1 MAKISSEELS
11 RQLSISNKTTESI
24 APLASA
30 IDVSQAQ
37 AEVGNVNIGG
47 LKDQILNLVNT
58 TSSGINLD
66 LSAQL
71 TDLLPGGLADVNSLF
86 AGTAPQ
92 LHELGKLQILQDFGP
107 PKGGIQPLVKT
118 SYDLIDDVQQDLPDL
133 LKSDNPALSKI
144 DQSMAGEIPALKTEI
159 PEADLANMEKL
170 FTTPADAGGVDPSTM
185 FAKATAVLQ
194 NASAITKEV
203 YTDGSIE
210 AIAEELKSQ
219 TGLDATQLKG
229 TLEKF
234 AGPNLTEELDDLL
247 NKVTSGDLISGL
259 TASIEKLNTVIS
271 GTVGNLTAGGLLR
284 GLAEKVTNN
293 IGAAIT
299 SLGLEDDNFN
309 TFDIKNDVLS
319 SNTDAAKD
327 KLAAGVVPAAVIV
340 NLIGYTVPFSSMR
353 ELINAVNRGKK
364 SAVTTEE
371 KAAVQEL
378 QNKGDAIAAI
388 INTTLGSLNGS
399 VTTQTNETPPNP
411 NPVSDA
417 DKRPAADIITSKQE
431 LIKYFQAVNRGISS
445 IRIYP
450 ISDFKDLD
458 YSPTNSGGTGI
469 VDGGNFYIKHST
481 KFSKMGPEGPAH
493 LYVRSDGTIET
504 MRDVNKP
511 SITDLGGNEY
521 VLDVCL
527 HRYQDKNTA
536 TSKQVEA
543 VMIKIVDAFIS
554 TFPLAQ
560 VYSGSVF
567 NEDDRQN
574 NFIGVD
580 ISSYYP
586 RRETIHDPFGD
597 DLKYLSKEELLALGK
612 EEAAIA
618 ARERKDIQ

>member
-11 RQLSISNKTTESI
+11 RQLSISNKTIESI

-37 AEVGNVNIGG
+37 SEVGNVNIGA
-47 LKDQILNLVNT
+47 LKDQIPNLVNT
-58 TSSGINLD
+58 ASSGINLD

-71 TDLLPGGLADVNSLF
+71 TDLLPGGLVDVNSLF
-86 AGTAPQ
+86 AGVTPQ

-118 SYDLIDDVQQDLPDL
+118 SYDAIDDVQQDLPDL

-144 DQSMAGEIPALKTEI
+144 DQSMAAEIPALKTEI
-159 PEADLANMEKL
+159 SEADLANMEKL
-170 FTTPADAGGVDPSTM
+170 FTTPVDAGGVDPSTM
-185 FAKATAVLQ
+185 FAKATPALQ
-194 NASAITKEV
+194 NVSAITKEV
-203 YTDGSIE
+203 FTDGSIE

-259 TASIEKLNTVIS
+259 STSIGKLNSVIS
-271 GTVGNLTAGGLLR
+271 GSVDNLTGGGLLR

-293 IGAAIT
+293 IGGAIT
-299 SLGLEDDNFN
+299 SLGLEEDNFN
-309 TFDIKNDVLS
+309 TIDVKNDVLS
-319 SNTDAAKD
+319 GNVNAAKD
-327 KLAAGVVPAAVIV
+327 KLAAGVVPPTAIA
-340 NLIGYTVPFSSMR
+340 NLTGQTKPFTSKK
-353 ELINAVNRGKK
+353 ELINTVNKGKK
-364 SAVTTEE
+364 LATTTEE
-371 KAAVQEL
+371 KAAVEEL
-378 QNKGDAIAAI
+378 AAKGDAIDAK
-388 INTTLGSLNGS
+388 INKDLGSLNGS
-399 VTTQTNETPPNP
+399 VTTQTTETPPNP

-417 DKRPAADIITSKQE
+417 DKRPVADILTSKQE
-431 LIKYFQAVNRGISS
+431 LIKYFQAANREITS

-450 ISDFKDLD
+450 IDDFRNFD
-458 YSPTNSGGTGI
+458 YSPTNGGGTGI
-469 VDGGNFYIKHST
+469 VDGGRFYDAHSAR
-481 KFSKMGPEGPAH
+481 FSKMGPEGPGH

-511 SITDLGGNEY
+511 SITEWGGNEY
-521 VLDVCL
+521 LLDICL
-527 HRYQDKNTA
+527 NRYREKETA

-543 VMIKIVDAFIS
+543 VMTKIVDAFIS

-567 NEDDRQN
+567 NEVDFN
-574 NFIGVD
+574 VPFIGVD

-586 RRETIHDPFGD
+586 RRKTIHNPFGN
-597 DLKYLSKEELLALGK
+597 DLKYLSKAELLALGK
-612 EEAAIA
+612 EEAAAA